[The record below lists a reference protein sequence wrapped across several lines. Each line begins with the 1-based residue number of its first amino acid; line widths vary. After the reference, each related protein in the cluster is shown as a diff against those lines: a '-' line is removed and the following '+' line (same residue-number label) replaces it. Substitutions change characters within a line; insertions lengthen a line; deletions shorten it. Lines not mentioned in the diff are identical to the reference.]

1 MLFEDVAL
9 LEREEMANITD
20 PPQLES
26 SGWGFGQLVTSPS
39 IGLVVSVGGNIVLH
53 TVLNELHEILKTILT
68 GNVSDIFLLELGII
82 QEIEFKYSRMKISRK
97 CLTHL

>member
-1 MLFEDVAL
+1 
-9 LEREEMANITD
+9 MANITD
-20 PPQLES
+20 PAQQES
-26 SGWGFGQLVTSPS
+26 FSWGFGELATSPS

-68 GNVSDIFLLELGII
+68 GNVSDIFLLEPKIS
-82 QEIEFKYSRMKISRK
+82 QEIEFKYSSMNISRK